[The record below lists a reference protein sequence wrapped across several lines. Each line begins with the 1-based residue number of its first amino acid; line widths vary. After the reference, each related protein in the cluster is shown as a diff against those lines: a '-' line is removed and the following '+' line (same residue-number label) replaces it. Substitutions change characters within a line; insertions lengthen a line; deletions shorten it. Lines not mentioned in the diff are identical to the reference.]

1 MGAIAKSGTRFVLF
15 HSLIDQTMIFII
27 LLLFMVAGFAVQA
40 RLKNRFK
47 KYSESYLSSGLSGA
61 EVARRML
68 NFYGLDSVQ
77 IISVPGQL
85 TDHYNPANKTV
96 NLSPE
101 VYEGRNISA
110 AAVAAHE
117 CGHAVQHA
125 TAYAWLTMRSKMVP
139 VVSFSGKI
147 MNMVLLFS
155 ILGMSVLGL
164 GFEQALVV
172 VIAAQAVVATFAL
185 VTLPV
190 EYDASRRALV
200 WLQGAGI
207 TDASNHHQAE
217 DALKWAART
226 YLVAAAA
233 AVTQLLYYIMLYMGR
248 RD

>member
-1 MGAIAKSGTRFVLF
+1 MAKSGTRFVLF

-27 LLLFMVAGFAVQA
+27 LLVFMVAGFAVQA

-85 TDHYNPANKTV
+85 TDHYNPANRTV

-147 MNMVLLFS
+147 MNMVFLFS

-233 AVTQLLYYIMLYMGR
+233 AVTQLVYYIMLYMGR

>member
-1 MGAIAKSGTRFVLF
+1 
-15 HSLIDQTMIFII
+15 MIFII
-27 LLLFMVAGFAVQA
+27 LLVFMVAGFAVQA

-139 VVSFSGKI
+139 VVSFSDKI
-147 MNMVLLFS
+147 MNMVFLFS

-233 AVTQLLYYIMLYMGR
+233 AVTQLVYYIMLYMGR

>member
-1 MGAIAKSGTRFVLF
+1 
-15 HSLIDQTMIFII
+15 MIFII
-27 LLLFMVAGFAVQA
+27 LLVFMVAGFAVQA

-47 KYSESYLSSGLSGA
+47 KYSESYLSSGLSGS

-147 MNMVLLFS
+147 MNMVFLFS
-155 ILGMSVLGL
+155 ILGMSVLHFS
-164 GFEQALVV
+164 FEETLVV

>member
-1 MGAIAKSGTRFVLF
+1 
-15 HSLIDQTMIFII
+15 MIFII
-27 LLLFMVAGFAVQA
+27 LLVFMVAGFAVQA

-47 KYSESYLSSGLSGA
+47 KYSESYLSNGLSGA

-147 MNMVLLFS
+147 MNMVFLFS

>member
-1 MGAIAKSGTRFVLF
+1 
-15 HSLIDQTMIFII
+15 MIFII
-27 LLLFMVAGFAVQA
+27 LLVFMVAGFAVQA

-147 MNMVLLFS
+147 MNMVFLFS

-207 TDASNHHQAE
+207 TDASNHHKAE

>member
-1 MGAIAKSGTRFVLF
+1 
-15 HSLIDQTMIFII
+15 MIFII

-147 MNMVLLFS
+147 MNMVFLCS

-233 AVTQLLYYIMLYMGR
+233 AVTQLVYYIMLYMGR

>member
-1 MGAIAKSGTRFVLF
+1 
-15 HSLIDQTMIFII
+15 MIFII

-147 MNMVLLFS
+147 MNMVFLFS

-233 AVTQLLYYIMLYMGR
+233 AVTQLVYYIMLYMGR